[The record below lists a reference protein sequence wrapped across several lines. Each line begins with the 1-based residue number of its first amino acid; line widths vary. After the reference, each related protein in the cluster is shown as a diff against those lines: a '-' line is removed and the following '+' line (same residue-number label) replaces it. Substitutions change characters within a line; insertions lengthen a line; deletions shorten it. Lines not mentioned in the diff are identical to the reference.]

1 MLQEV
6 IETTEAILRGSLSN
20 VYEFFSGKLYTEYY
34 TMILV
39 RKKNCECSNKNL
51 IKFENSTMGRNLL
64 IVKLNYMKLV
74 DICVMTSHLES
85 TADFAK
91 QRIEQLRRCIKEVE
105 NQQENYLVFFGGLQ
119 IYIYR
124 LNV

>member
-51 IKFENSTMGRNLL
+51 INFENSTMGRNLL

-105 NQQENYLVFFGGLQ
+105 NQQENCLVFFGGLQ